1 MSLILPLIG
10 MAASAIGAGI
20 QAGQNARAQRKAED
34 AYNRQRQ
41 MLSIN
46 PLDLVENK
54 ALLSRIDS
62 SLNKQEEKIEN
73 QAAAG
78 GATTENILAA
88 KQAGNEVMSDVAS
101 NVLQGMHERRN
112 QLFNLDSQR
121 TAQQIAAMQQ
131 SGQNWANL
139 ASGISGSLTT
149 LGGTMLENDIPLKDL
164 FKFR

>member
-1 MSLILPLIG
+1 
-10 MAASAIGAGI
+10 MAVSALGTGI
-20 QAGQNARAQRKAED
+20 QAGQNARAQRKADE
-34 AYNRQRQ
+34 AYNWQRQ

-54 ALLSRIDS
+54 ALLSRVDR

-88 KQAGNEVMSDVAS
+88 KQVGNEVMSDVAS
-101 NVLQGMHERRN
+101 NMLQGMHERRS
-112 QLFNLDSQR
+112 QLLNLDSQR
-121 TAQQIAAMQQ
+121 TAQQMAAIQQ

-139 ASGISGSLTT
+139 ANGVSGSLAT
-149 LGGTMLENDIPLKDL
+149 LGGTMLENEIPLKDL
-164 FKFR
+164 FKVS